1 MDSRVSIFNVQL
13 LDDLHNYFPDILY
26 NSSRFESVQDLL
38 RYVQEQTRSR
48 FNLYDVG
55 RNRYTQGRNVVITPD
70 TGGTP
75 QPAAQQP
82 AIQQPAA
89 QQPAIQAVTQPT
101 VQPVISRPLP
111 RVRATAP
118 LRYSFPLVNT
128 VSYSDDIIMQD
139 STSSLLNLLFQGLNQ
154 EPVIVYPTAEQV
166 SAATTVETLAAPL
179 EDPCAICQESME
191 SGTVIRKIN
200 ACDHSFHKTCIDT
213 WFQRSVNCPNCRA
226 DIRGE

>member
-55 RNRYTQGRNVVITPD
+55 RNRYMQGRNVVITPD
-70 TGGTP
+70 TGGT
-75 QPAAQQP
+75 QQP
-82 AIQQPAA
+82 AVVQQQQQP
-89 QQPAIQAVTQPT
+89 PV
-101 VQPVISRPLP
+101 VQPVIPRTLP

-128 VSYSDDIIMQD
+128 VSYSDDFIMQD
-139 STSSLLNLLFQGLNQ
+139 NTSSLLNLLFQGLNQ
-154 EPVIVYPTAEQV
+154 EPVIVNPTPAQV

-179 EDPCAICQESME
+179 EDPCAICQEIME
-191 SGTVIRKIN
+191 SGTVVRKIN